1 LECYRTT
8 KKKIYQSLKA
18 SPLIADVG
26 SGNGVP
32 GLIWAICDK
41 TINIVLIEKNAKK
54 IAFLNHT
61 IGILNLGHRVTT
73 LCDDVSKI
81 NSVQFD
87 IITSRAY
94 SDCLKFIEST
104 KSISKENSIW
114 MIMTTVSRSSN
125 ITENA
130 LKKIN
135 MEINKVISVK
145 LNKEKTNKQIIFFK
159 KYK

>member
-1 LECYRTT
+1 MECFRTT
-8 KKKIYQSLKA
+8 KKKTYLSLETT
-18 SPLIADVG
+18 PLIADVG

-41 TINIVLIEKNAKK
+41 PINIVLIEKNAKK
-54 IAFLNHT
+54 IAFLNHA
-61 IGILNLGHRVTT
+61 IGILNIGHRVTT
-73 LCDDVSKI
+73 LCEDVSKI

-114 MIMTTVSRSSN
+114 MIMTTISRS
-125 ITENA
+125 
-130 LKKIN
+130 
-135 MEINKVISVK
+135 
-145 LNKEKTNKQIIFFK
+145 
-159 KYK
+159 